1 MLKRLTTASC
11 MLAVALAALAMPIGA
26 SQEPP
31 APKSIGDQFAIALP
45 EGWGVYDQTEAVLR
59 KPSAFGIVVFSA
71 TPVTKPGETTADPA
85 LLSKVSTG
93 EIASFFVQRDKTDRG
108 SKCAKL
114 SKSAVYDIGTNIQK
128 DPAFG
133 AARRMFGGIKPP
145 SGTDMELGGCHGA
158 RFLVDA
164 NKDDAAKH
172 WTIDVRAVSDGTV
185 LYLFSLRN
193 KADYYARNV
202 EVFEKMMASVQF
214 KSAK

>member
-1 MLKRLTTASC
+1 MLKLLTTALC
-11 MLAVALAALAMPIGA
+11 VMALAPTAPAMRAGA

-31 APKSIGDQFAIALP
+31 ALKSIGDQFTIALP
-45 EGWGVYDQTEAVLR
+45 EGWGLYDQTEAVLR

-71 TPVTKPGETTADPA
+71 TAVTKPGETTADTA
-85 LLSKVSTG
+85 LLSKVGTG
-93 EIASFFVQRDKTDRG
+93 EIASFFVQREKSDKG

-114 SKSAVYDIGTNIQK
+114 SSSAVYDIGTNIKK
-128 DPAFG
+128 DPVFG
-133 AARRMFGGIKPP
+133 AARRMFAAVKPP

-172 WTIDVRAVSDGTV
+172 WTIDVRAVSDGTF

-193 KADYYARNV
+193 KADYYARNL
-202 EVFEKMMASVQF
+202 EIFEKAIATVQF
-214 KSAK
+214 KASK